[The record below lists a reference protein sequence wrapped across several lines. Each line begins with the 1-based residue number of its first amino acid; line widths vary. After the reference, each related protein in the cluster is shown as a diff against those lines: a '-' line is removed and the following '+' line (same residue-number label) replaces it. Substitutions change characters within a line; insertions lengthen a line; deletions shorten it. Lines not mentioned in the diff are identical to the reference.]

1 MLSHK
6 KRNKHA
12 ILVGA
17 SSTVPV
23 ALAVVVLATAFAST
37 SIMKSIYSASSLPS
51 FVQKAYGDDVNNK
64 NRIVDED
71 DEHTA
76 IQPGTNNGEGN
87 FGEARKSTI
96 GSDVNSGAAL
106 LDGNQQRVA
115 PRVDNSGAAN
125 TAADND
131 DDRGNRGRNVRGGSD
146 RNSLAASIGNTV
158 LAGTIAAIIG
168 AAAYTAYRIIRV
180 KQKRITL
187 VKGGINNN
195 NSSSN
200 TAPPS

>member
-1 MLSHK
+1 MPSHK
-6 KRNKHA
+6 KRNKRA
-12 ILVGA
+12 VLVKA
-17 SSTVPV
+17 SYMMVV
-23 ALAVVVLATAFAST
+23 ALAAMVLATAFAST
-37 SIMKSIYSASSLPS
+37 SIMKSIHSASSLPFS
-51 FVQKAYGDDVNNK
+51 VQKAYGDDGNNK

-71 DEHTA
+71 DGHRA
-76 IQPGTNNGEGN
+76 IQPGTNNGERN
-87 FGEARKSTI
+87 FGEARRGTI

-106 LDGNQQRVA
+106 LGGNPQRVA
-115 PRVDNSGAAN
+115 QRVDNNGAAN
-125 TAADND
+125 TAGDND
-131 DDRGNRGRNVRGGSD
+131 DDRGNRGGNIRGGTAS
-146 RNSLAASIGNTV
+146 NSLAASIGSTV

-195 NSSSN
+195 SSSN